1 MPIVKLREVHK
12 AFRRGSSPAV
22 HAVNGVSLTINR
34 GETLAVI
41 GESGSGKSTVGR
53 LAVGLHQPD
62 SGSVH
67 FGETDLGNIERSSL
81 RRLRRRMAVV
91 FQEPLGSLNPMM
103 TIGQIVEEPLAIHER
118 GLGREARRD
127 RACEALE
134 QVSLDSA
141 LYSRKPGRLSGGQQQ
156 RVGIARAIITQ
167 PDFVV
172 LDEPTSS
179 LDLSIQAGI
188 LQLLGKL
195 QEDLG
200 LAYLY
205 ISHDLASVDF
215 FSDRVAV
222 MYLGQI
228 VELGPKQ
235 SVLDHPRHPYTEALL
250 SASLSTDP
258 DVRLEQ
264 MKLRGEIPSAVSL
277 PQGCVFYSRC
287 PYRSDP
293 RCAEERPLLREV
305 APGHFV
311 ATFYEARR
319 DSLVVGS

>member
-1 MPIVKLREVHK
+1 MPIVELREVHK
-12 AFRRGSSPAV
+12 AFRRGSGPAV
-22 HAVNGVSLTINR
+22 HAVNDVSLVVNR

-41 GESGSGKSTVGR
+41 GESGSGKSTLGR

-67 FGETDLGNIERSSL
+67 FDGTNLSNIDQNSL
-81 RRLRRRMAVV
+81 RQLRRRMTVV
-91 FQEPLGSLNPMM
+91 FQEPAGSLNPMM
-103 TIGQIVEEPLAIHER
+103 TIGQIVEEPLEIHEP
-118 GLGREARRD
+118 GLGREARRE
-127 RACEALE
+127 RAREVLE

-141 LYSRKPGRLSGGQQQ
+141 LYNRKPGRLSGGQQQ
-156 RVGIARAIITQ
+156 RVGIARAVITR
-167 PDFVV
+167 PHFVV

-188 LQLLGKL
+188 LQLLAKL
-195 QEDLG
+195 REDLG

-205 ISHDLASVDF
+205 ISHDLSSVDF

-222 MYLGQI
+222 MYLGQV
-228 VELGPKQ
+228 VEIGTKQ
-235 SVLDHPRHPYTEALL
+235 DVLDHPRHPYTEALL

-258 DVRLEQ
+258 DVKLEQ
-264 MKLRGEIPSAVSL
+264 MRLTGEIPSAASL
-277 PQGCVFYSRC
+277 PEGCFFYSRC

-293 RCAEERPLLREV
+293 RCAEERPPLREV

-319 DSLVVGS
+319 DSLVGG

>member
-1 MPIVKLREVHK
+1 
-12 AFRRGSSPAV
+12 
-22 HAVNGVSLTINR
+22 
-34 GETLAVI
+34 
-41 GESGSGKSTVGR
+41 
-53 LAVGLHQPD
+53 
-62 SGSVH
+62 
-67 FGETDLGNIERSSL
+67 
-81 RRLRRRMAVV
+81 
-91 FQEPLGSLNPMM
+91 MM

-134 QVSLDSA
+134 QVSLNSA

-167 PDFVV
+167 PDFIV

-188 LQLLGKL
+188 LQLLGEL

-200 LAYLY
+200 MAYLY

-228 VELGPKQ
+228 VEFGPKQ
-235 SVLDHPRHPYTEALL
+235 SVLDRPRHPYTEALL

-287 PYRSDP
+287 PYRSDS
-293 RCAEERPLLREV
+293 RCAEERPPLREV

-319 DSLVVGS
+319 DSLVDGS

>member
-1 MPIVKLREVHK
+1 MPLVKVQEVHK

-22 HAVNGVSLTINR
+22 NAVNGVSLTVNR

-41 GESGSGKSTVGR
+41 GESGSGKSTLGR

-67 FGETDLGNIERSSL
+67 FDGMNLGNIDQNSL
-81 RRLRRRMAVV
+81 RQLRRRMTVV

-103 TIGQIVEEPLAIHER
+103 TIGQIVEEPLSIHEPD
-118 GLGREARRD
+118 LGREAKRD
-127 RACEALE
+127 RACEILE

-141 LYSRKPGRLSGGQQQ
+141 LYGRKPGRLSGGQQQ
-156 RVGIARAIITQ
+156 RVGIARAIISQ
-167 PDFVV
+167 PHFVV

-188 LQLLGKL
+188 LQLLAKL
-195 QEDLG
+195 QKDLD

-222 MYLGQI
+222 MYLGQV
-228 VELGPKQ
+228 VEIGAKQ
-235 SVLDHPRHPYTEALL
+235 SVLDHPRHPYTQALL

-258 DVRLEQ
+258 DVTQEQ
-264 MKLRGEIPSAVSL
+264 MSLRGEIPSSVSL
-277 PQGCVFYSRC
+277 PQGCFFYGRC

-293 RCAEERPLLREV
+293 RCAEERPPLREV

-311 ATFYEARR
+311 ATFYDAQS
-319 DSLVVGS
+319 DYLAGGQ

>member
-1 MPIVKLREVHK
+1 MPIVKIQEVHK
-12 AFRRGSSPAV
+12 AFRRGSGPAV
-22 HAVNGVSLTINR
+22 HAVNDVSLVVNR

-41 GESGSGKSTVGR
+41 GESGSGKSTLGR

-67 FGETDLGNIERSSL
+67 FDGTNLSNIDQNSL
-81 RRLRRRMAVV
+81 RQLRRRMTVV

-103 TIGQIVEEPLAIHER
+103 TIGQIVEEPLSIHEP

-127 RACEALE
+127 RACEILE

-141 LYSRKPGRLSGGQQQ
+141 LYGRKPGRLSGGQQQ
-156 RVGIARAIITQ
+156 RVGIARAIISQ
-167 PDFVV
+167 PHFVV

-188 LQLLGKL
+188 LQLLAKL

-228 VELGPKQ
+228 VEIGAKQ
-235 SVLDHPRHPYTEALL
+235 SVLDHPRHPYTQALINSVPKL
-250 SASLSTDP
+250 EEKVD
-258 DVRLEQ
+258 RLYSIDGQ
-264 MKLRGEIPSAVSL
+264 PPLLWDL
-277 PQGCVFYSRC
+277 PEGCLFADRC
-287 PYRSDP
+287 PQARDKCKEYPPTFNVKEGHTADCWRLDP
-293 RCAEERPLLREV
+293 
-305 APGHFV
+305 
-311 ATFYEARR
+311 
-319 DSLVVGS
+319 SW

>member
-22 HAVNGVSLTINR
+22 HAVNGVSLTVNR

-67 FGETDLGNIERSSL
+67 FDGMDLGNIDQSSL
-81 RRLRRRMAVV
+81 RQLRRRMTVV

-103 TIGQIVEEPLAIHER
+103 TIGQLVEEPLSIHES

-127 RACEALE
+127 RACEVLE

-141 LYSRKPGRLSGGQQQ
+141 LYNRKPGRLSGGQQQ
-156 RVGIARAIITQ
+156 RVGIARAVITR

-188 LQLLGKL
+188 LQLLAKL
-195 QEDLG
+195 QEDLD

-205 ISHDLASVDF
+205 ISHDLSSVDF

-222 MYLGQI
+222 MYLGQV
-228 VELGPKQ
+228 VEIGTKQ
-235 SVLDHPRHPYTEALL
+235 DVLDHPRHPYTEALL

-264 MKLRGEIPSAVSL
+264 MKLTGEIPSAVSL
-277 PQGCVFYSRC
+277 PEGCFFYSRC

-293 RCAEERPLLREV
+293 RCVEERPPLREV

-319 DSLVVGS
+319 DSLVGGQ

>member
-1 MPIVKLREVHK
+1 MPIVKFQEVHK
-12 AFRRGSSPAV
+12 AFRRGSGLAV
-22 HAVNGVSLTINR
+22 HAVNGVSLAVNR
-34 GETLAVI
+34 GETLAII
-41 GESGSGKSTVGR
+41 GESGSGKSTLGR

-67 FGETDLGNIERSSL
+67 FDGTNLGNIDQNSL
-81 RRLRRRMAVV
+81 RQLRRRMTVV

-103 TIGQIVEEPLAIHER
+103 TIGQIVEEPLSIHEP

-127 RACEALE
+127 RACEVLE

-141 LYSRKPGRLSGGQQQ
+141 LYGRKPGRLSGGQQQ
-156 RVGIARAIITQ
+156 RVGIARAIISQ
-167 PDFVV
+167 PHFVV

-188 LQLLGKL
+188 LQLLAKL

-205 ISHDLASVDF
+205 ISHDLATVDF

-222 MYLGQI
+222 MYLGQV
-228 VELGPKQ
+228 VEIGAKQ
-235 SVLDHPRHPYTEALL
+235 SVLDHPRHPYTQALL

-258 DVRLEQ
+258 DVSLKQ
-264 MKLRGEIPSAVSL
+264 MSLRGEIPSSVSL
-277 PQGCVFYSRC
+277 PPGCFFYGRC

-293 RCAEERPLLREV
+293 RCAEERPPLREV

-311 ATFYEARR
+311 ATFYEAQR
-319 DSLVVGS
+319 DSLVGN